1 MKMFSR
7 SLAVIVS
14 FLAITLFNLS
24 HADTLADIKEKGEIS
39 VGYIPYDE
47 LTYRDTDTGDIVGFF
62 PSLLEKIVGEMGI
75 SPDKITYVATD
86 WSNFTTGLQ
95 TGRYDVSI
103 AGTFSTIP
111 RASNAAFTDPIFYLG
126 NSAMVLEGDKRFDN
140 IEDVM
145 DLDREEFTVAVV
157 SGEQSHE
164 FVKKAFKNAKIEVVR
179 SSDLTSALLQV
190 MSRRADVALS
200 DHFVVRKFVAAQEGA
215 KDLFAGRPWNMQPI
229 SWAVRHED
237 QALLTFLNTALGYLA
252 STGQLQEMM
261 RDPAYKDV
269 PFSRQS
275 SELVQVD

>member
-7 SLAVIVS
+7 SFAVIVS
-14 FLAITLFNLS
+14 FLALTLLNLS
-24 HADTLADIKEKGEIS
+24 HADTLADIKGKGEIS

-62 PSLLEKIVGEMGI
+62 PSVLEKIVGEMGI

-95 TGRYDVSI
+95 TGRYDLSI

-111 RASNAAFTDPIFYLG
+111 RASNAAFTDPLFYLG
-126 NSAMVLEGDKRFDN
+126 NSAMALEGDERFDN

-145 DLDREEFTVAVV
+145 DLDREEFTIAVV

-179 SSDLTSALLQV
+179 SADLTSALLQV

-237 QALLTFLNTALGYLA
+237 QALLTFLNTALEYLA

-275 SELVQVD
+275 SELVQVN

>member
-1 MKMFSR
+1 MKIIRR

-14 FLAITLFNLS
+14 FLALAVLNLS
-24 HADTLADIKEKGEIS
+24 HADTLAYIKEKGEIS

-62 PSLLEKIVGEMGI
+62 PSVLEKIVGEMGI

-111 RASNAAFTDPIFYLG
+111 RASNAAFTDPLFYLG
-126 NSAMVLEGDKRFDN
+126 NSAMALEGDERFDN

-145 DLDREEFTVAVV
+145 DLDREEFTIAVV

-179 SSDLTSALLQV
+179 SADLTSALLQV

-215 KDLFAGRPWNMQPI
+215 RDLFAGRPWNMQPI

-275 SELVQVD
+275 SELMQVN